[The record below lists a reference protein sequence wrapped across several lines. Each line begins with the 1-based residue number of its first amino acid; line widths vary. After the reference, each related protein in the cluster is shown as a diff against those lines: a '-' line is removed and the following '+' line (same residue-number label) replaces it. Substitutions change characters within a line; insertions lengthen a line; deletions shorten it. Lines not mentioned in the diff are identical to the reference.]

1 MLGVT
6 AEDAMDEGKKTSC
19 FKCFS
24 KIFKL
29 KLYIAALFHFKL
41 DEGFRL

>member
-1 MLGVT
+1 MKAKQNPV
-6 AEDAMDEGKKTSC
+6 
-19 FKCFS
+19 FNVFY

-29 KLYIAALFHFKL
+29 KLHISALFHFKL